1 MKHLLIILM
10 MLLALTSKAQTVGY
24 TYKPLAAEG
33 CTMRYSISKQD
44 TLYYIIATV
53 KSDRLKFLKEST
65 MMIRTFNGE
74 VIKLEGALIDNDTQS
89 VGVMSGDIMIP
100 IAEISSTA
108 QFIVTPIQL
117 ESLKVG
123 VAKVR
128 LSTIP
133 ITHERSFK
141 KDKIG
146 KKLYE
151 LYLKEKNKDDNF

>member
-1 MKHLLIILM
+1 MKCLFTFLITFI
-10 MLLALTSKAQTVGY
+10 ALTSKAQTVGY

-33 CTMRYSISKQD
+33 CSMRYSISKQD
-44 TLYYIIATV
+44 TIYYIIATV
-53 KSDRLKFLKEST
+53 ESDRLKFLKEST
-65 MMIRTFNGE
+65 MMIRTFDDE

-89 VGVMSGDIMIP
+89 VGIMSGNIMIP
-100 IAEISSTA
+100 VPVISSTA
-108 QFIVTPIQL
+108 QFIVTPSQL
-117 ESLKVG
+117 KSLKVG
-123 VAKVR
+123 IAKVR

-151 LYLKEKNKDDNF
+151 FYLKEKNKDDSF

>member
-74 VIKLEGALIDNDTQS
+74 VIKFEGALIDNDTQS
-89 VGVMSGDIMIP
+89 VGVMSGNIMIP

>member
-89 VGVMSGDIMIP
+89 VGVMSGNIMIP

>member
-1 MKHLLIILM
+1 M

-89 VGVMSGDIMIP
+89 VGVMSGNIMIP

-117 ESLKVG
+117 ASLKVG

>member
-89 VGVMSGDIMIP
+89 VGVMSGNIMIP

-117 ESLKVG
+117 ASLKVG

>member
-1 MKHLLIILM
+1 MKYLFTFLITFI
-10 MLLALTSKAQTVGY
+10 ALTSKAQTVGY

-33 CTMRYSISKQD
+33 CSMRYSISKQD
-44 TLYYIIATV
+44 TIYYIIATV
-53 KSDRLKFLKEST
+53 ESDRLKFLKEST
-65 MMIRTFNGE
+65 MMIRTFDEE

-89 VGVMSGDIMIP
+89 VGIMSGNIMIP
-100 IAEISSTA
+100 VPVISSTA
-108 QFIVTPIQL
+108 QFIVTPSQL
-117 ESLKVG
+117 KSLKVG
-123 VAKVR
+123 IAKVR

-151 LYLKEKNKDDNF
+151 FYLKEKNKDDSF

>member
-89 VGVMSGDIMIP
+89 VGVMSGNIMIP

-128 LSTIP
+128 L
-133 ITHERSFK
+133 
-141 KDKIG
+141 
-146 KKLYE
+146 
-151 LYLKEKNKDDNF
+151 

>member
-1 MKHLLIILM
+1 M

-89 VGVMSGDIMIP
+89 VGVMSGNIMIP

>member
-146 KKLYE
+146 EKLYE

>member
-1 MKHLLIILM
+1 M

-89 VGVMSGDIMIP
+89 VGVMSGNIMIP

-151 LYLKEKNKDDNF
+151 LYLKEKNKDDNS